1 MIVCAEPDFKMEKL
15 TWELGERRAFSKTI
29 FIKDYEH
36 FMNTVRYVSNR
47 SSICHD
53 KSYGRKNWRGECH
66 FYIHKK
72 IIPHSLESM
81 ALLHDAG
88 VSMMSNILHG
98 KKNVAEI
105 LLTQGEALIEELR
118 QANCSS
124 VAIGHLN
131 KLRGHVFP
139 ITGDMQLS
147 VNFTDYR
154 LALSNNRYRFYDKM
168 HEKISASRDIVRFNE
183 HQIQNGNVMLDM
195 VVDVLH
201 TFTKHQKQTLEVG
214 LAIHD
219 RLTQHLIVKDDIIAE
234 KDTIIS
240 AKDKII
246 TEKDSYIVQI
256 IAEKDQIVTEKDK
269 QLAEKDQIIYQLAME
284 KPMLLSN
291 KKRKAK

>member
-1 MIVCAEPDFKMEKL
+1 
-15 TWELGERRAFSKTI
+15 
-29 FIKDYEH
+29 
-36 FMNTVRYVSNR
+36 
-47 SSICHD
+47 
-53 KSYGRKNWRGECH
+53 
-66 FYIHKK
+66 
-72 IIPHSLESM
+72 M

-118 QANCSS
+118 QSNCCS

-168 HEKISASRDIVRFNE
+168 NEKISASRDIVRFNE
-183 HQIQNGNVMLDM
+183 QQIKNGNVMLDM
-195 VVDVLH
+195 VADVLH
-201 TFTKHQKQTLEVG
+201 NFNKHQKQTLEVG

-219 RLTQHLIVKDDIIAE
+219 RLTRHLIVKDDIIAT
-234 KDTIIS
+234 KD
-240 AKDKII
+240 
-246 TEKDSYIVQI
+246 QI
-256 IAEKDQIVTEKDK
+256 IAEKDK
-269 QLAEKDQIIYQLAME
+269 QLAAKDEIIYRLTFE
-284 KPMLLSN
+284 NPN
-291 KKRKAK
+291 KKRKAE